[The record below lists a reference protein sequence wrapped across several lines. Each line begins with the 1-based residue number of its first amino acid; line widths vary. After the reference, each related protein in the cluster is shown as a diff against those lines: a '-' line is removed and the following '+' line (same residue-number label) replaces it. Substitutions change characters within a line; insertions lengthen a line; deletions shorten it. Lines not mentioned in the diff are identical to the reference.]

1 MQSIIIIAGWHRFL
15 AIGVVSLHSVN
26 CAAKDNNN
34 TALLETSNNLSGPL
48 HNTHSASQNTVGGM
62 I

>member
-34 TALLETSNNLSGPL
+34 TAHIEASNNLSGLYTILTAHPKI
-48 HNTHSASQNTVGGM
+48 Q
-62 I
+62 